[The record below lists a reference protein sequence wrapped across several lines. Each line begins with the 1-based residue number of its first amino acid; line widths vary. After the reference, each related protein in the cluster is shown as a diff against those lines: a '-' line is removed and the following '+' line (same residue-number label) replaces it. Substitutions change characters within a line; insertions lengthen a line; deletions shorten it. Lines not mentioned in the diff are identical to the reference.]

1 MAVFHPPHPTHPTPL
16 CWHLALHLGPVLWFH
31 SGERLAQPLRLHL
44 AICQRLLGTRGSA
57 GIAGKPDRGPRLLGF
72 RVKEAPL
79 SAHTRS
85 ASGPGELGV
94 GMGGGGCKAS
104 ALTHQEVV
112 TVGKGKQSPTDH
124 PGRCRSACERRAV
137 RFNWDVL
144 ISARRPENKQRVSGG
159 SPPYPNTAGKRW
171 KSAGLPSR
179 QRVPKISRTDEGV
192 AVKATGFTPVAAAWR
207 CSVPMK
213 IATRRSSSSQRHANY
228 RQAHRAVIEPNPA
241 LFQE

>member
-1 MAVFHPPHPTHPTPL
+1 MAVLHPPPPPPPAQPPLLAFGTPL
-16 CWHLALHLGPVLWFH
+16 GSCVVV
-31 SGERLAQPLRLHL
+31 PLRGAPRSAVAPPPGHL
-44 AICQRLLGTRGSA
+44 SAAARHPGLGR
-57 GIAGKPDRGPRLLGF
+57 DPRLLGF

-85 ASGPGELGV
+85 ASGPG
-94 GMGGGGCKAS
+94 GGGCKAS

-112 TVGKGKQSPTDH
+112 TAGEEKQRPTDH

-159 SPPYPNTAGKRW
+159 SPPYPNTAVKRW

-179 QRVPKISRTDEGV
+179 R
-192 AVKATGFTPVAAAWR
+192 ATKDLTHG
-207 CSVPMK
+207 
-213 IATRRSSSSQRHANY
+213 
-228 RQAHRAVIEPNPA
+228 
-241 LFQE
+241 